1 MPKILQS
8 GRSKARF
15 MMGIRKP
22 RLFHPDFGDFLKRR
36 RDHSAKIKA
45 LVRIEM
51 EDPTVNYLDVFNPRA
66 PAMKL
71 DHAHLDAGHEARRR
85 IDKQVRLVVTV
96 LFADRDVL
104 YVLAKAARVVLL
116 LWLPPVRQD

>member
-1 MPKILQS
+1 
-8 GRSKARF
+8 
-15 MMGIRKP
+15 MGIRKP

-36 RDHSAKIKA
+36 RYHSAKIKA